1 MNSPKNKIIYSSVFW
16 VYMALLLV
24 FVIFRIFPLMK
35 FYPLCRSI
43 RFNREYGYLNWNLM
57 PFRTITEH
65 FSFMN
70 VCGNIFSFIP
80 FGFYAFRFFKSN
92 IVRTLLA
99 SELFILIVQVLRF
112 VAMIGFFDVDDFIR
126 YTAGIAIGMLCAKF
140 YDTKL
145 SKIKLSVSIEAKN

>member
-1 MNSPKNKIIYSSVFW
+1 MKKKILYISVFY
-16 VYMALLLV
+16 VYLVMLLIC
-24 FVIFRIFPLMK
+24 VIFKIFPHTLE
-35 FYPLCRSI
+35 FFVNCRHI
-43 RFNREYGYLNWNLM
+43 REDRECGYLNWNLI
-57 PFRTITEH
+57 PFNTIIYH
-65 FSFMN
+65 FSFIN
-70 VCGNIFSFIP
+70 ICGNVLSFIP

-145 SKIKLSVSIEAKN
+145 SKIKLSVSIE

>member
-1 MNSPKNKIIYSSVFW
+1 M
-16 VYMALLLV
+16 LV
-24 FVIFRIFPLMK
+24 LAIFKIFPLQK
-35 FYPLCRSI
+35 FYAFCSYI
-43 RFNREYGYLNWNLM
+43 RFNREYGYMNWNLV

-70 VCGNIFSFIP
+70 VCGNVFSFIP
-80 FGFYAFRFFKSN
+80 FGFYAFRFFESN
-92 IVRTLLA
+92 VVKTLLA

-112 VAMIGFFDVDDFIR
+112 VTMIGFFDVDDFIR

-140 YDTKL
+140 YDAKL